1 MLSYNSSMRTA
12 LDLMTPNLK
21 TIASGD
27 TLEDVIKLFLDQGV
41 TSSPVKNPLGETLGV
56 FTELS
61 LLKAFM
67 LHKAKFAKS
76 DRVGHHVELFDEAVY
91 IDAWAPL
98 SEVLKVMIQAPNHRL
113 LVRDEK
119 LKIIGIISPKDIM
132 RAMLG
137 VSNPVQNIKE
147 KLIET
152 EERLKTTLDKISE
165 IEKHLEVYRN
175 VFQETPYMVHAADAA
190 GKIIM
195 SNRSE
200 HEALGY
206 KMGELIGMTIYDL
219 YAKAMHGEAKRGLEL
234 IKEKGFHHMTYTTLL
249 KKDGSSLRCDI
260 VSSALRDK
268 NGEFLSTL
276 TVLRPVDSEELLRT
290 LNGIVNDA
298 DGPLARYVF
307 NK

>member
-1 MLSYNSSMRTA
+1 MRTA
-12 LDLMTPNLK
+12 LDLMTPNPK
-21 TIASGD
+21 SIASGD
-27 TLEDVIKLFLDQGV
+27 TLEQVIQLFLDQGI

-67 LHKAKFAKS
+67 LHKTKLLKS
-76 DRVGHHVELFDEAVY
+76 DRVGHHIELFDPAIYV
-91 IDAWAPL
+91 DAGASL
-98 SEVLKVMIQAPNHRL
+98 SEVVRQILQSPNHRV

-119 LKIIGIISPKDIM
+119 QKIVGIVSPKDIM

-137 VSNPVQNIKE
+137 QSNPVQNMKE
-147 KLIET
+147 KLKET
-152 EERLKTTLDKISE
+152 EELLQTSLHKINE

-175 VFQETPYMVHAADAA
+175 VFQETPYMVHAADAD

-206 KMGELIGMTIYDL
+206 KMGELIGRTIYDL
-219 YAKAMHGEAKRGLEL
+219 YAAPMHSEAKKGLDV

-249 KKDGSSLRCDI
+249 KKDGSLLRCDI
-260 VSSALRDK
+260 VSAAIKDK
-268 NGEFLSTL
+268 NGQFLSTV
-276 TVLRPVDSEELLRT
+276 TVMRPVDSEELLRT
-290 LNGIVNDA
+290 LNGIVNDSN
-298 DGPLARYVF
+298 GPLARYALD
-307 NK
+307 K

>member
-1 MLSYNSSMRTA
+1 MRTA

-21 TIASGD
+21 TVASGD
-27 TLEDVIKLFLDQGV
+27 TLEDIIKLFLEQGI

-67 LHKAKFAKS
+67 LHKTKFGKS
-76 DRVGHHVELFDEAVY
+76 DRVGHHIELFDEAVY
-91 IDAWAPL
+91 INASAPL
-98 SEVLKVMIQAPNHRL
+98 SEVVKLLIQSSNHRL
-113 LVRDEK
+113 LVQDDK
-119 LKIIGIISPKDIM
+119 KKVIGIISPKDIM
-132 RAMLG
+132 RAMIG
-137 VSNPVQNIKE
+137 VSNPSQNLKE
-147 KLIET
+147 KLKEA
-152 EERLKTTLDKISE
+152 EDQLQSSLHKISE
-165 IEKHLEVYRN
+165 IEKNLEVYRN
-175 VFQETPYMVHAADAA
+175 VFQETPYMIHAADFS

-206 KMGELIGMTIYDL
+206 KMGELIGKSIYDL
-219 YAKAMHGEAKRGLEL
+219 YAPQMHAEAKRGLEL
-234 IKEKGFHHMTYTTLL
+234 IKEKGFHHMTYTTLV
-249 KKDGSSLRCDI
+249 KKDGTPLRCDI
-260 VSSALRDK
+260 VSSAMRDK
-268 NGEFLSTL
+268 DGQFLSTV

-290 LNGIVNDA
+290 LNGIVNDS

>member
-1 MLSYNSSMRTA
+1 MRTA
-12 LDLMTPNLK
+12 LDLMTPNPK
-21 TIASGD
+21 SIASGD
-27 TLEDVIKLFLDQGV
+27 TLEDVIKLFLDQGI

-76 DRVGHHVELFDEAVY
+76 DRVGHHVELFDTPSY
-91 IDAWAPL
+91 IDAHAPL
-98 SEVLKVMIQAPNHRL
+98 NDVLKLLIQTSNHRL
-113 LVRDEK
+113 LVRDEQQ
-119 LKIIGIISPKDIM
+119 KIIGIISPKDIM
-132 RAMLG
+132 RAMIG
-137 VSNPVQNIKE
+137 VANPVQNIKE
-147 KLIET
+147 KLKET
-152 EERLKTTLDKISE
+152 EEKLKSSLHKLSE
-165 IEKHLEVYRN
+165 IEKHLDVYQS
-175 VFQETPYMVHAADAA
+175 VFQETPYMIHAADAA

-206 KMGELIGMTIYDL
+206 QMGELIGRTIYDL
-219 YAKAMHGEAKRGLEL
+219 YADNMHGEAKRGLEL
-234 IKEKGFHHMTYTTLL
+234 IKEKGFHNMTYTTLL
-249 KKDGSSLRCDI
+249 KKDGSSIRCDI
-260 VSSALRDK
+260 VSSALKDK
-268 NGEFLSTL
+268 DGQFLSTV

-298 DGPLARYVF
+298 DGPLARYAY